1 MVFSDNVATLIHDL
15 KTPVIAQERALD
27 LLLQNTFG
35 ELNNT
40 QAEIISQI
48 KESCEYL
55 KTLVYSTMDNYIS
68 DIKNQRFN
76 IKDLI
81 LTVSK
86 DLKFL
91 GDEKK
96 QKFIFNIENIYINT
110 DMFKFQ
116 RVITN
121 LLSNAIKYSYENS
134 DIEIYCRKF
143 NKNIVF
149 EIKNYAPEVKNI
161 DRVFDK
167 FESTSNSGL
176 GLYLVKQI
184 IEKNN
189 GKVFAKKEND
199 NKYSFGFVIPN
210 I

>member
-40 QAEIISQI
+40 QAEIISEI

-55 KTLVYSTMDNYIS
+55 KELVYSTMENYIS
-68 DIKNQRFN
+68 TSKCEKFNFKNF
-76 IKDLI
+76 I
-81 LTVSK
+81 LSVTK
-86 DLKFL
+86 DLKYL
-91 GDEKK
+91 CDEKN
-96 QKFIFNIENIYINT
+96 QQIIFDLEDTNITANQFEL
-110 DMFKFQ
+110 Q

-121 LLSNAIKYSYENS
+121 LLSNAVKYSYENS
-134 DIEIYCRKF
+134 DIEIFCRKF
-143 NKNIVF
+143 NKNLLF
-149 EIKNYAPEVKNI
+149 EIKNSAPEIKNI

-167 FESTSNSGL
+167 FESTTNSGL
-176 GLYLVKQI
+176 GLYTVRKI
-184 IEKNN
+184 IEKYN
-189 GKVFAKKEND
+189 GKVFAKEEN
-199 NKYSFGFVIPN
+199 NKYIFGFVIPN

>member
-48 KESCEYL
+48 KESCGYL

-68 DIKNQRFN
+68 ENKNQRFN
-76 IKDLI
+76 IKELI

-86 DLKFL
+86 DLKYL
-91 GDEKK
+91 ANDKN
-96 QKFIFNIENIYINT
+96 FIFNLEDITINNDT
-110 DMFKFQ
+110 FQFQ

-134 DIEIYCRKF
+134 DIEIYCKNF
-143 NKNIVF
+143 NKKIVF

-161 DRVFDK
+161 EKVFDK
-167 FESTSNSGL
+167 FESTTNSGL